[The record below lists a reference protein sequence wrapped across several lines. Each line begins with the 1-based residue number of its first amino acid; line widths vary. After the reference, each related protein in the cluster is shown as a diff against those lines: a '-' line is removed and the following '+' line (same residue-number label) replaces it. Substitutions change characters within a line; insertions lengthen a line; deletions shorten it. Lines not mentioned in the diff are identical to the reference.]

1 MSTDISDLNGRPV
14 IIGGGA
20 AGLMTA
26 LELAPRPVILLSK
39 SPLGAEAS
47 SMWAQG
53 GLAAAVGEDDA
64 PALHLTDTIAA
75 GAGLCDEAAASRIVD
90 AAPAAVERLAKL
102 GVGFD
107 RRTDGG
113 WRLGLEAAHGRN
125 RIVHATGDG
134 TGREIMRALIAEVRR
149 TPSIT
154 LLEGVEARR
163 LLVEDG
169 AVIGVLAASD
179 RGALTIATNRI
190 VIATGGI
197 GGLFADSTNPGGCF
211 GQGLALAAHAGAR
224 LADLE
229 FVQFHPTAFDGP
241 SRPMPLLTE
250 AIRGDGAVLIDE
262 TGARFMADQPGAE
275 LAPRDIVARAVW
287 HHRAAG
293 HRTFLDA
300 RRHPGAD
307 FARRYPVISAFCKM
321 AGIDPASDPIP
332 IRPAVHYH
340 MGGIAV
346 DGEGRSTVQG
356 LWACGEAAR
365 TGLHGANRLASNS
378 LLEAMV
384 CAHRAAN
391 KILSNPP
398 PKSDLKIP
406 LWQSGDATNA
416 DELVVVSHNWDEI
429 RRIMWDYVGI
439 VRTNKRLQ
447 RAQKRLANLQEE
459 IHDYYWNFIVTSDLL
474 ELRNIATVAELIVNC
489 ALQRPESRG
498 LNYNLDFPEANPAW
512 AQRDSVLRK
521 FKS

>member
-1 MSTDISDLNGRPV
+1 MSTDISDLTGRPV

-26 LELAPRPVILLSK
+26 LELAPEPVVLLSK

-53 GLAAAVGEDDA
+53 GLAAAVGEDDT
-64 PALHLTDTIAA
+64 PALHLADTIAA
-75 GAGLCDEAAASRIVD
+75 GAGLCDETAAARIVE
-90 AAPAAVERLAKL
+90 AAPAAVERLTGL
-102 GVGFD
+102 GVAFD
-107 RRTDGG
+107 RRPDGG
-113 WRLGLEAAHGRN
+113 WRLGLEAAHGCN

-134 TGREIMRALIAEVRR
+134 TGREIMRGLIAAVRR

-163 LLVEDG
+163 LLVEDN
-169 AVIGVLAASD
+169 AVRGVLASRD
-179 RGALTIATNRI
+179 RGWFILSTNRV

-197 GGLFADSTNPGGCF
+197 GGLFADSTNPSGCF
-211 GQGLALAAHAGAR
+211 GQGLALAAHAGAT
-224 LADLE
+224 LSDLE

-262 TGARFMADQPGAE
+262 NGQRFMAGQPGAE

-287 HHRAAG
+287 RHRANG

-300 RRHPGAD
+300 RNNPGAD

-321 AGIDPASDPIP
+321 AGINPAEDPIP

-365 TGLHGANRLASNS
+365 SGLHGANRLASNS
-378 LLEAMV
+378 LMEAIV
-384 CAHRAAN
+384 CARWVAESVDGTSAGPRA
-391 KILSNPP
+391 ILNAEAAPP
-398 PKSDLKIP
+398 PADSSAVRPILTQGLGVLRDGDGIERAIRSLYPLARSQGAASD
-406 LWQSGDATNA
+406 AA
-416 DELVVVSHNWDEI
+416 LVGL
-429 RRIMWDYVGI
+429 M
-439 VRTNKRLQ
+439 
-447 RAQKRLANLQEE
+447 
-459 IHDYYWNFIVTSDLL
+459 
-474 ELRNIATVAELIVNC
+474 IAVA
-489 ALQRPESRG
+489 ALNREESRG
-498 LNYNLDFPEANPAW
+498 GHFRTDFPDSAASAIPSSLTRTEALAAAREIVESIPTVRS
-512 AQRDSVLRK
+512 AQS
-521 FKS
+521 

>member
-1 MSTDISDLNGRPV
+1 MSTDISDLTGRPV

-26 LELAPRPVILLSK
+26 LELAPEPVVLLSK

-53 GLAAAVGEDDA
+53 GFSAPVGADDS
-64 PALHLTDTIAA
+64 PALHLADTLAA
-75 GAGLCDEAAASRIVD
+75 GAGLCDEAAASRIVHG
-90 AAPAAVERLAKL
+90 APDAVERLVKL

-107 RRTDGG
+107 RRADGS

-134 TGREIMRALIAEVRR
+134 TGREIMRALIAAVRR

-163 LLVEDG
+163 LLVEDN
-169 AVIGVLAASD
+169 AIRGVLAAND
-179 RGALTIATNRI
+179 RGPLTIATNRV

-211 GQGLALAAHAGAR
+211 GQGLALAAHAGAT

-250 AIRGDGAVLIDE
+250 AIRGDGALLIDE
-262 TGARFMADQPGAE
+262 TGQRFMADQVGAE

-287 HHRAAG
+287 RHRAAG

-300 RRHPGAD
+300 RQHPGAD
-307 FARRYPVISAFCKM
+307 FAQRYPVISAFCKM
-321 AGIDPASDPIP
+321 AGIDPAHDPIP

-346 DGEGRSTVQG
+346 DGAGRSSVQG

-378 LLEAMV
+378 LMEAIV
-384 CAHRAAN
+384 CARWVAESIGGVSAGPRAMLREEAAPPAADPSAVRPILTQGLGVLRDRDGIERA
-391 KILSNPP
+391 ILSLYPFARGP
-398 PKSDLKIP
+398 GAASD
-406 LWQSGDATNA
+406 AA
-416 DELVVVSHNWDEI
+416 LVGLMIAVAAV
-429 RRIMWDYVGI
+429 RR
-439 VRTNKRLQ
+439 
-447 RAQKRLANLQEE
+447 E
-459 IHDYYWNFIVTSDLL
+459 
-474 ELRNIATVAELIVNC
+474 
-489 ALQRPESRG
+489 ESRG
-498 LNYNLDFPEANPAW
+498 GHFRTDFPETASSAVPSSLTRTEALAAARAIVEFNPFVRSAL
-512 AQRDSVLRK
+512 S
-521 FKS
+521 

>member
-1 MSTDISDLNGRPV
+1 MSIDVSDLTGSPV

-26 LELAPRPVILLSK
+26 LELAPEPVVLLSK

-53 GLAAAVGEDDA
+53 GFSAAVGADDD
-64 PALHLTDTIAA
+64 PALHLVDTLAA
-75 GAGLCDEAAASRIVD
+75 GAGLCDEAAASRIVH
-90 AAPAAVERLAKL
+90 AAPAAVERLAGL
-102 GVGFD
+102 GVAFD
-107 RRTDGG
+107 RRTDGS

-163 LLVEDG
+163 LLVEDN
-169 AVIGVLAASD
+169 AIRGVLAAHG
-179 RGALTIATNRI
+179 RGPLTIATNRV

-211 GQGLALAAHAGAR
+211 GQGLALAAHAGAK
-224 LADLE
+224 LSDLE

-250 AIRGDGAVLIDE
+250 AIRGDGALLIDE
-262 TGARFMADQPGAE
+262 TGHRFMADQPGAE

-287 HHRAAG
+287 HHRDAG

-300 RRHPGAD
+300 RKHPGAD
-307 FARRYPVISAFCKM
+307 FAPRYPVISAFCKM
-321 AGIDPASDPIP
+321 AGIDPAHDPIP

-378 LLEAMV
+378 LMEAIV
-384 CAHRAAN
+384 CAQ
-391 KILSNPP
+391 
-398 PKSDLKIP
+398 
-406 LWQSGDATNA
+406 W
-416 DELVVVSHNWDEI
+416 
-429 RRIMWDYVGI
+429 
-439 VRTNKRLQ
+439 
-447 RAQKRLANLQEE
+447 
-459 IHDYYWNFIVTSDLL
+459 
-474 ELRNIATVAELIVNC
+474 VAESIRGTGAGPRAMLREEAASLPADPSAVRLILTQGLGVLRDRGGIERAICNLYPLARSPGVASDA
-489 ALQRPESRG
+489 ALVGLMIAVAAARREESRG
-498 LNYNLDFPEANPAW
+498 GHFRTDFPDTASSAVPSSLTRTEALA
-512 AQRDSVLRK
+512 AARDIIESIPSVRSAL
-521 FKS
+521 S

>member
-1 MSTDISDLNGRPV
+1 MSTKVSDLIGCPV

-26 LELAPRPVILLSK
+26 LELAPEPVVLLSK

-53 GLAAAVGEDDA
+53 GLAAAVGDDDT
-64 PALHLTDTIAA
+64 PALHLADTIAA
-75 GAGLCDEAAASRIVD
+75 GAGLCDEAATCRIVD
-90 AAPAAVERLAKL
+90 AAPAAVERLAGL
-102 GVGFD
+102 GVAFD
-107 RRTDGG
+107 RRPDGG

-134 TGREIMRALIAEVRR
+134 TGREIMRALIAAVRR
-149 TPSIT
+149 SPSIT
-154 LLEGVEARR
+154 LLERVEARR
-163 LLVEDG
+163 LLVEDN
-169 AVIGVLAASD
+169 AVSGVLASND
-179 RGALTIATNRI
+179 GGWFILPTNRV

-197 GGLFADSTNPGGCF
+197 GGLFADSTNPSGCF
-211 GQGLALAAHAGAR
+211 GQGLALAANAGAE
-224 LADLE
+224 LSDLE

-262 TGARFMADQPGAE
+262 TGQRFMADQPGAE

-287 HHRAAG
+287 RHRAAG

-300 RRHPGAD
+300 RQNPGAD

-346 DGEGRSTVQG
+346 DGEGRSSVQG

-378 LLEAMV
+378 LMEAIV
-384 CAHRAAN
+384 CARWVAESIEGVGAGPRAMLNAEAA
-391 KILSNPP
+391 PP
-398 PKSDLKIP
+398 PSDPSAVRPILTQGLGVLRDNDGIKRAIRSLYP
-406 LWQSGDATNA
+406 LARKQGAASDAA
-416 DELVVVSHNWDEI
+416 LVGLMI
-429 RRIMWDYVGI
+429 AVGAI
-439 VRTNKRLQ
+439 KR
-447 RAQKRLANLQEE
+447 E
-459 IHDYYWNFIVTSDLL
+459 
-474 ELRNIATVAELIVNC
+474 
-489 ALQRPESRG
+489 ESRG
-498 LNYNLDFPEANPAW
+498 GHFRTDFPDTAPTAVPSSLTRTEALVAARDIVESVPTARS
-512 AQRDSVLRK
+512 AQS
-521 FKS
+521 

>member
-1 MSTDISDLNGRPV
+1 MSTNVSNLNGRPV

-26 LELAPRPVILLSK
+26 LELAPEPVVLVSK

-53 GLAAAVGEDDA
+53 GLAAAVGEDDT
-64 PALHLTDTIAA
+64 PALHLSDTIAA
-75 GAGLCDEAAASRIVD
+75 GAGLSDETAASRIVHD
-90 AAPAAVERLAKL
+90 APAAVERLVEL
-102 GVGFD
+102 GVAFD
-107 RRTDGG
+107 RRTDG
-113 WRLGLEAAHGRN
+113 RYCLGLEAAHGRN
-125 RIVHATGDG
+125 RILHATGDG
-134 TGREIMRALIAEVRR
+134 TGREIMRALIAAVRR

-163 LLVEDG
+163 LLVEDH
-169 AVIGVLAASD
+169 AIRGVLAASD
-179 RGALTIATNRI
+179 RGALTIITNRV

-211 GQGLALAAHAGAR
+211 GQGLALAAHAGAE
-224 LADLE
+224 LSDLE

-262 TGARFMADQPGAE
+262 AGRRFMADQPGAE

-300 RRHPGAD
+300 RKHPGAD
-307 FARRYPVISAFCKM
+307 FAQRYPVISAFCKM
-321 AGIDPASDPIP
+321 AGIDPISDPIP

-346 DGEGRSTVQG
+346 DGEGRSTVNG

-378 LLEAMV
+378 LMEAIV
-384 CAHRAAN
+384 CARWVAADVGGVTAGPRVMLQAEAIAPAADPSAVRP
-391 KILSNPP
+391 ILTQGLGVLRDRDGIEGAIHNLYPLARSHGAA
-398 PKSDLKIP
+398 SDPAQVGLMIAV
-406 LWQSGDATNA
+406 GAY
-416 DELVVVSHNWDEI
+416 
-429 RRIMWDYVGI
+429 RR
-439 VRTNKRLQ
+439 
-447 RAQKRLANLQEE
+447 E
-459 IHDYYWNFIVTSDLL
+459 
-474 ELRNIATVAELIVNC
+474 
-489 ALQRPESRG
+489 ESRG
-498 LNYNLDFPEANPAW
+498 GHFRSDFPDSLPQAVPSSLSLAEALGA
-512 AQRDSVLRK
+512 AREIIESTMSVR
-521 FKS
+521 SARS